1 MKNIITI
8 LFVSLMTS
16 FVYAQSSSGGG
27 AVGIRVGNTSS
38 GKVDV
43 STTDNQTGMAGYL
56 IYDSGDN
63 VVQSGSMNST
73 SQASVDVSS
82 LPSGVYYFVV
92 VSDTGEILSASYFK
106 Q

>member
-1 MKNIITI
+1 
-8 LFVSLMTS
+8 MTS

-27 AVGIRVGNTSS
+27 AVGIRVGSTS
-38 GKVDV
+38 GARVDV

-63 VVQSGSMNST
+63 VVQSGSLNST
-73 SQASVDVSS
+73 SRASVDVSG

-92 VSDTGEILSASYFK
+92 VSDTGEVLSASYFK